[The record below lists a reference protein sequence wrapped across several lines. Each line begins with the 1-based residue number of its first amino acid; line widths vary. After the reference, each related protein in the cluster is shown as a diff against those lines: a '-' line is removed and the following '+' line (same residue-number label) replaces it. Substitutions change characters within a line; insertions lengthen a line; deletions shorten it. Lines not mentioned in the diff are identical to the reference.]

1 MSEKRIT
8 IYGLISSDAPEAI
21 RYVGQT
27 WQRLSRRLVLHRYQ
41 SKNVTAHTPVG
52 KWIRSKLENGLE
64 IRIIVLK
71 ENAKWD
77 TDEIKMIR
85 ELKAKGCK
93 LLNLSEGGQG
103 THPQKLSTEARAKI
117 SKALKGKPKS
127 AEARKNMSLC
137 RIGKPLS
144 EAHRKSLSESH
155 KGIPM
160 SEKNKKELSKR
171 MLGNKFAAQRVWTD
185 AQRKHRSEIAKAQ
198 WARVRME
205 A

>member
-41 SKNVTAHTPVG
+41 SKNATAHTPVG

-127 AEARKNMSLC
+127 IDHRRAMS
-137 RIGKPLS
+137 IGKKGIKFSAEHLKNLS
-144 EAHRKSLSESH
+144 EAH

-171 MLGNKFAAQRVWTD
+171 MKGNTLASRTWTQE
-185 AQRKHRSEIAKAQ
+185 QRKRQSERTKTQ
-198 WARVRME
+198 WARMRGE